1 MHVLLYNDE
10 VVRLRQRLMQY
21 LNEIELDAAAILS
34 ISRQTE
40 PVAYDPG
47 EAILHQGVQEH
58 YVYFLII
65 GRALIRLK
73 TDTEERVLGDRTPV
87 SLLGEISFFNKT
99 PATATV
105 EAAPD
110 SRVLLF
116 RLDYK
121 VFAEIVE
128 TYPQVREV
136 LARIGDMR
144 LISQYNG
151 LASYNM
157 FMEMIGWRRDRFA
170 INRAVM
176 PPFELVLDTVFLPRV
191 KETDRI
197 LEVGDGPGIV
207 CETIAEKRPQQQQQL
222 FIQATHLE
230 EAIAKPFFP
239 TPSDLTRAQ
248 YHTQTFDQLVALE
261 VFNRMSPGRIGEQF
275 AIAKRLLNPGAH
287 LLLVK
292 LRLLNI
298 VYDDQQ
304 ANSQLL
310 FATLESLVERT
321 WPNITMGGQLIE
333 TVFMDADLD
342 PLMEWNRVLAQR
354 MKAEQ
359 LSIPQSLQGEERVLL
374 ELLLDQVRS
383 ARFDPDEVLFEW
395 LSWQGTQHGLQLEHS
410 GHQPEIGFFYH
421 LFRLP

>member
-1 MHVLLYNDE
+1 MRVLLYNDE
-10 VVRLRQRLMQY
+10 VVRLRQRLMKY

-34 ISRQTE
+34 ISRQAE
-40 PVAYDPG
+40 PVAYEPG
-47 EAILHQGVQEH
+47 EVILRQGVQEH

-65 GRALIRLK
+65 GQALIRLK
-73 TDTEERVLGDRTPV
+73 TDKEERVLGDRKPV
-87 SLLGEISFFNKT
+87 SLLGEISFFNGT

-121 VFAEIVE
+121 VFADIVE

-144 LISQYNG
+144 LVSQYNG
-151 LASYNM
+151 LASYTM

-207 CETIAEKRPQQQQQL
+207 CETIAEKRPEQQEYL
-222 FIQATHLE
+222 YIQATRLE
-230 EAIAKPFFP
+230 EAIAKPFLP

-248 YHTQTFDQLVALE
+248 YHTQTFDQMVALE

-275 AIAKRLLNPGAH
+275 TIAKRLLNAGAY

-298 VYDDQQ
+298 QYDDHL

-321 WPNITMGGQLIE
+321 WPNVTEGGHLIE

-342 PLMEWNRVLAQR
+342 PLMEWNRLFVEH
-354 MKAEQ
+354 MKMES
-359 LSIPQSLQGEERVLL
+359 LTIPKGLQGEERVLL
-374 ELLLDQVRS
+374 DLLMGQAR
-383 ARFDPDEVLFEW
+383 AGRFDPDEILFEW
-395 LSWQGTQHGLQLEHS
+395 LAWQGAQHGLQLEHS
-410 GHQPEIGFFYH
+410 GHFPEIGFFYH
-421 LFRLP
+421 LFRAP